1 MKTAKDTF
9 TVIADQ
15 PGAALVDLLGLTAL
29 VAMIFGG
36 FIATSLF

>member
-1 MKTAKDTF
+1 MKTAKHAF
-9 TVIADQ
+9 NVIADQ
-15 PGAALVDLLGLTAL
+15 PGAALVDVLGLTAL